1 MPWTQ
6 PAGSMTTRQKKTT
19 APAGKPAVRSR
30 HKADDSPVEESKA
43 VETHTGNAPQVE
55 QKSSNWPYVILLLAA
70 GIAAIWLGAPDSWRQ
85 KILLPIEQMI
95 EGSYPPATKQTT
107 QEPSPS
113 LTTPET
119 EEPDQQLIDT
129 EKLADTE
136 PSAPEA
142 EKSTEKEVPAASA
155 KDVQLM
161 LSSIQQL
168 RSEIQQLR
176 QEQAAER
183 EANRNA
189 QTLQLK
195 SRLNEIVQPDTH
207 LAQLIWAWGDI
218 ALLPVLDEEKRK
230 QASEMHAKAT
240 AALKNLRIRR
250 QQLEELLR
258 ALTPEATASPNLLT
272 EEASDSL
279 WTGWISE
286 QFSLRRA
293 PTERVRTRNHL
304 RSQLADMQRQ
314 LEIEVWPQ
322 AETLRRL
329 RIECMDFLGE
339 TDEKPGL
346 AAKLPLDFSDINQD
360 IPAMKQ
366 LAQSWLEQI

>member
-1 MPWTQ
+1 MPWMQ

-19 APAGKPAVRSR
+19 APAGKPAAHSR
-30 HKADDSPVEESKA
+30 KADDSHAEESTAFEASSGKGISKQE
-43 VETHTGNAPQVE
+43 V
-55 QKSSNWPYVILLLAA
+55 QKSSRWPYVILLFAA
-70 GIAAIWLGAPDSWRQ
+70 TVAAIWLGAPDSWRQ
-85 KILLPIEQMI
+85 KVLLPIEQMV

-107 QEPSPS
+107 EETPAIPAEP
-113 LTTPET
+113 
-119 EEPDQQLIDT
+119 EEPNQQLIDT
-129 EKLADTE
+129 EELTDAE
-136 PSAPEA
+136 PAAPEA
-142 EKSTEKEVPAASA
+142 RKNMEKEAPAASA

-161 LSSIQQL
+161 LNSIQQL

-195 SRLNEIVQPDTH
+195 SRLNEIVRSDAH

-218 ALLPVLDEEKRK
+218 ALLPVLDEEKRQ

-240 AALKNLRIRR
+240 TALKNLRTRR
-250 QQLEELLR
+250 QQLAELLR